1 MTPKEILLKEPFKRI
16 NPDVLGSSWNIYGD
30 DGSLRSVTPSNATY
44 QIVTQDDF
52 LREYDPSGHLVF
64 NRNYLMDRIKTDDK
78 GKQYVHYVERCA
90 FAFQSVITTKRLAH
104 LWGNPIRF
112 INSSP
117 TPTSE
122 QDVSMRE
129 LKQGWA
135 KKNMEEGLFAC
146 GKSEAITGDTAI
158 CFYLNKTKIGYKTF
172 SYQNGEVLYPHYDR
186 FTGKLNLFGRQYK
199 AYGGDG
205 ITVVNEYL
213 DVWDD
218 RNITTYQRT
227 NNFKTKVKE
236 LIGFDGWTLVGEPKS
251 HGFQEIPIA
260 YKRNSIGACWT
271 LSQDSIDKYE
281 LAVSNLSENNK
292 AYAFRILYLKGEQ
305 IQNNFDS
312 TGTVNLITGDK
323 DSEAKFLERADA
335 SSSFELQL
343 KILRQNIFTNSF
355 SVEPP
360 EVKGG
365 DLPGVT
371 IKLLYSPA
379 VEKAMELGKEWNYF
393 IDDCVRLFKYGY
405 GIEIGRSA
413 QFEALDVRGEI
424 VPYVHQNLMEIQTI
438 LNGAV
443 TSGILSKQTAAE
455 FGVYSTNNEFE
466 KIRKEAKEKADAEAE
481 IKSAENATNL
491 ARQAAAGKE
500 ITPDQV

>member
-16 NPDVLGSSWNIYGD
+16 NPDIMGSSWNIYGD
-30 DGSLRSVTPSNATY
+30 DGSIRSVAPSNATY
-44 QIVTQDDF
+44 QIVSQDDF
-52 LREYDPSGHLVF
+52 LREYDPSGHKIWDK
-64 NRNYLMDRIKTDDK
+64 RYYMDRLKTDD
-78 GKQYVHYVERCA
+78 QERTYIHYVERNA
-90 FAFQSVITTKRLAH
+90 FAFQSVIVTKRLTH
-104 LWGNPIRF
+104 LWGNQIKF
-112 INSSP
+112 TNSSP
-117 TPTSE
+117 NPTVE
-122 QDVSMRE
+122 QDALMRDF
-129 LKQGWA
+129 KQGWA

-146 GKSEAITGDTAI
+146 GKSEAITGDAAI
-158 CFYLNKTKIGYKTF
+158 CFYLDKGVLGYKTF

-199 AYGGDG
+199 SYGNDG
-205 ITVVNEYL
+205 VTVVNEYL

-218 RNITTYQRT
+218 RNITTYQKT
-227 NNFKTKVKE
+227 NNFVTKVKE
-236 LIGFDGWTLVGEPKS
+236 FVGLDGWILVGAPKS
-251 HGFQEIPIA
+251 HGFQRIPVA
-260 YKRNSIGACWT
+260 YKRNRVGACWS

-292 AYAFRILYLKGEQ
+292 AYAFRMLFLKGEQ
-305 IQNNFDS
+305 INAVAGGD
-312 TGTVNLITGDK
+312 GGVGLITGDK

-379 VEKAMELGKEWNYF
+379 VEKSMEEKAEWNYF
-393 IDDCVRLFKYGY
+393 IDDCVDLFKYGY
-405 GIEIGRSA
+405 GLEIKKMA
-413 QFEALDVRGEI
+413 EYEAFDVRGEI
-424 VPYVHQNLMEIQTI
+424 RPYVHQNDMETQTI
-438 LNGAV
+438 INSALVVGAM
-443 TSGILSKQTAAE
+443 SQQQAAE
-455 FGVYSTNNEFE
+455 IGVFSSNNEFE

-481 IKSAENATNL
+481 IKASENETNL
-491 ARQAAAGKE
+491 ARQAGAGKDILTE
-500 ITPDQV
+500 QV